1 MTAVK
6 VLGGVLEVSGLG
18 TGQPEHPIAP
28 GGGDEPVDPG
38 YGIPLPPVISHPIEL
53 LETIWP
59 SPGRPAH
66 PIVRP
71 PTYPVDPGWGL
82 PTLPGKWPIPPRPV
96 DPQYGIP
103 ECPLEPGHPIYPV
116 PPVAGQLPVLPPG
129 SVYPPLP
136 PGVTGQLLCFV
147 WIVGVGYR
155 WIVIDTNLKPTHPIA
170 PPPLTPEH
178 PIELPGTPQPKPAG
192 R

>member
-1 MTAVK
+1 MTTVR
-6 VLGGVLEVSGLG
+6 VTGGVLEVSELG
-18 TGQPEHPIAP
+18 GGGHPEHPIAP
-28 GGGDEPVDPG
+28 GGPDEPVDPG

-53 LETIWP
+53 PDTIWP
-59 SPGRPAH
+59 SPGHPAH

-82 PTLPGKWPIPPRPV
+82 PTRPDRWPIPPRPV
-96 DPQYGIP
+96 DPQYGVP
-103 ECPLEPGHPIYPV
+103 ECPLTPEHPIYL
-116 PPVAGQLPVLPPG
+116 PPGDPPVLPPG
-129 SVYPPLP
+129 SVWPPLP
-136 PGVTGQLLCFV
+136 PGVTGQLLCFA

-178 PIELPGTPQPKPAG
+178 PIVLPPDAPQPKAPG